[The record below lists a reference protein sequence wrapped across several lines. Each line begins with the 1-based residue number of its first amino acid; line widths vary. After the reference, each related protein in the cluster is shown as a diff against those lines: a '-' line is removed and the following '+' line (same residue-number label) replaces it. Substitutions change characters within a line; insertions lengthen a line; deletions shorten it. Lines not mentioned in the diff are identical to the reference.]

1 MSAAQLIETSEEDS
15 SLAVARF
22 IGDLLND
29 GEVSWPAWCIMHD
42 SAQSPGGLEHVM
54 AGSGGRQ
61 CCLCFLSANLRV
73 YPPCV

>member
-29 GEVSWPAWCIMHD
+29 GEVGWPAWGIMRI
-42 SAQSPGGLEHVM
+42 STQAPGGLSM
-54 AGSGGRQ
+54 SWLGLAAGSVV
-61 CCLCFLSANLRV
+61 LLSLLLVCNLTV
-73 YPPCV
+73 